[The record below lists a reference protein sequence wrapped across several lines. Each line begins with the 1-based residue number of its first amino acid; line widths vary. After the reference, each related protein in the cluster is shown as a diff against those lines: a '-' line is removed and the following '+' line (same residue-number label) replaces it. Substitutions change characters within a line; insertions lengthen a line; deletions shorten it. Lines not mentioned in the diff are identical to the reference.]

1 MPDDR
6 RKSRRVPLSGVRVAF
21 ESAAGGVH
29 DAEVANLSRDGLFV
43 RSATPTPVGK
53 RLSLDIKVAGEPA
66 PWAALGRV
74 VWVRP
79 VADGDALPAGMAV
92 KFIDVDDVVVAAI
105 DRLIEAR
112 ERTEP
117 GLGEKAAPP
126 PRERPL
132 REKTMLGVG
141 GFGVPSPA
149 APAVPRPSPAS
160 PAPSPEP
167 KAASLPL
174 PATPSVPFVPS
185 RERTVLGI
193 GQDALRGD
201 TREPSL
207 PIDLVAKKAPSEP
220 PEAPREPGPPLAPA
234 AEAPHHAAVE
244 AAPVVEEAPAPV
256 ERARAVSESRP
267 AQPQE
272 PSVSDVTIP
281 RRRSGAGWWL
291 LLIVLIGAG
300 AACYVFRDQLLPLWR
315 QLVSTVMRNIR

>member
-1 MPDDR
+1 
-6 RKSRRVPLSGVRVAF
+6 VAF
-21 ESAAGGVH
+21 ESASGEVH
-29 DAEVANLSRDGLFV
+29 EADVANLSREGLFV
-43 RSATPTPVGK
+43 GSATQVPVGK

-74 VWVRP
+74 VWVRQT
-79 VADGDALPAGMAV
+79 ADGDALPAGMAV

-117 GLGEKAAPP
+117 GLGEKAAPR

-149 APAVPRPSPAS
+149 APTAPPAS
-160 PAPSPEP
+160 PVPAPEP

-174 PATPSVPFVPS
+174 PATPAVPFVPS

-193 GQDALRGD
+193 GRDALGDD

-207 PIDLVAKKAPSEP
+207 AIDLVAKKPPSKAPP
-220 PEAPREPGPPLAPA
+220 PPTPEEPLA
-234 AEAPHHAAVE
+234 EALP
-244 AAPVVEEAPAPV
+244 APVVEPPIEHAPAQAMREPQPV
-256 ERARAVSESRP
+256 EP
-267 AQPQE
+267 PE
-272 PSVSDVTIP
+272 PSLSEAAVP
-281 RRRSGAGWWL
+281 KRSSGVGWWL
-291 LLIVLIGAG
+291 LLIALIGGG

-315 QLVSTVMRNIR
+315 QVVATVMRNIR